1 MPIKTSWYDDQ
12 HHIVLQKFTGNW
24 TWEELGQA
32 LKAMQELPDAAEG
45 DFIVLNDMS
54 ETSILPR
61 GNVLMQ
67 GKMVFKQS
75 PANVSRI
82 VFVLNSQMIKTF
94 VRVVFD
100 LMPSWRDRLQIAKT
114 LEEGQRLVEQAAVK
128 IA

>member
-12 HHIVLQKFTGNW
+12 HRVVLQKFTGDW

-32 LKAMQELPDAAEG
+32 LKAMQSLPDPADG
-45 DFIVLNDMS
+45 DWVVLNDMS
-54 ETSILPR
+54 ETRIMPR

-75 PANVSRI
+75 PQNVSNI
-82 VFVLNSQMIKTF
+82 VFVLDSQMIKTF

-114 LEEGQRLVEQAAVK
+114 LEEGQRLVEKSIVK
-128 IA
+128 LA